1 MLKTD
6 NRKKEGTNID
16 EERSGKKKGFVSVN
30 KNALVRKNMVIET
43 LLSYIF
49 VNVIFAIAFLKV
61 NVKNNHAY
69 KKQLIKNQICLL

>member
-16 EERSGKKKGFVSVN
+16 DERRGKKKGFVSVN

-43 LLSYIF
+43 LLS
-49 VNVIFAIAFLKV
+49 
-61 NVKNNHAY
+61 
-69 KKQLIKNQICLL
+69 